1 MYIRNS
7 GLINR
12 ADKGRL
18 LSYIPSMWGSRHSE
32 VISTFLR
39 ISVFF
44 LVKLIFPFLLYLSY
58 CRKFSRRHKIQR
70 RDENRH
76 YGAAKST
83 AIFCKFPSS
92 LVYRRK
98 KRKRKEK
105 NDELFR
111 YLKKQQNVL
120 WSQPITES
128 IEVLATVESSVS
140 RVHTYSCMAYDS
152 HLIDTRT
159 STGIYTHNWL

>member
-7 GLINR
+7 GLISR

-44 LVKLIFPFLLYLSY
+44 LVMLIFPFLLYLSY
-58 CRKFSRRHKIQR
+58 CRKFSRRHKIRR

-83 AIFCKFPSS
+83 AIFCKFLSS
-92 LVYRRK
+92 LVYPRK
-98 KRKRKEK
+98 KRKMMNCSSTLNSNRMLYDPSLSLRVSKSWPQSNLRCREYT
-105 NDELFR
+105 LTVVW
-111 YLKKQQNVL
+111 LM
-120 WSQPITES
+120 T
-128 IEVLATVESSVS
+128 AT
-140 RVHTYSCMAYDS
+140 
-152 HLIDTRT
+152 
-159 STGIYTHNWL
+159 